1 MAGARSYSIGDL
13 AAAGGVSRRTVRF
26 YVQRGL
32 LQPPLGL
39 GRGARY
45 SEAHLARLREIRA
58 GHEHGVPLQDLR
70 DGIPPPPPS
79 PTRVERPAPRPA
91 PAPEPAAERDTWWA
105 AWDEAP
111 AAENAAALRYV
122 PGQTWLR
129 QPLAM
134 GYELHVPVSRTPL
147 STRQLNELVQ
157 RLFELL
163 DGQTRQ

>member
-1 MAGARSYSIGDL
+1 MAVERTYSIGDL
-13 AAAGGVSRRTVRF
+13 AAAGAVSRRTVRF

-32 LQPPLGL
+32 LEPPLGL

-45 SEAHLARLREIRA
+45 TEAHLARLHEIRA
-58 GHEHGVPLQDLR
+58 GHGRGVALHELGGR
-70 DGIPPPPPS
+70 SSPPASPPVRRT
-79 PTRVERPAPRPA
+79 PTARPVEPQQ
-91 PAPEPAAERDTWWA
+91 EKCDTWWA

-129 QPLAM
+129 QPLVM

-147 STRQLNELVQ
+147 STWQLNELVR
-157 RLFELL
+157 RLAELL
-163 DGQTRQ
+163 EEGRRQ

>member
-1 MAGARSYSIGDL
+1 VGGARTYSIGDL
-13 AAAGGVSRRTVRF
+13 AVAGGVSRRTVRF

-32 LQPPLGL
+32 LSPPLGL

-45 SEAHLARLREIRA
+45 NEEHLARLLEIRA
-58 GHEHGVPLQDLR
+58 GHERGVPLHDLR
-70 DGIPPPPPS
+70 GRAPEPPPPPARRRA
-79 PTRVERPAPRPA
+79 PARPPE
-91 PAPEPAAERDTWWA
+91 PAPEPEQRDTWWA

-111 AAENAAALRYV
+111 AAETAAALRYV

-134 GYELHVPVSRTPL
+134 GYELHVPVNRAPL
-147 STRQLNELVQ
+147 STRQLNELVR

-163 DGQTRQ
+163 EEEERQ